1 MIVGIPKEILSN
13 ELRVGATPKTVQRLI
28 KQGFSVVIETG
39 AGKITFDRSA
49 ISMEASQKLNAPAKE
64 KK

>member
-1 MIVGIPKEILSN
+1 MHGKILDFSDK
-13 ELRVGATPKTVQRLI
+13 LGA
-28 KQGFSVVIETG
+28 VVIETG

-49 ISMEASQKLNAPAKE
+49 ISMEASQKLNAPPAE